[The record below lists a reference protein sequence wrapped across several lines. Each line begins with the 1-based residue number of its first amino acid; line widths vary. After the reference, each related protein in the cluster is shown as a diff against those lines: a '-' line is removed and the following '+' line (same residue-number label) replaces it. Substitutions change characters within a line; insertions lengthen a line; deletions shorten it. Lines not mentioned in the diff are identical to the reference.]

1 MPTKRDSY
9 GEHDN
14 RTPGDRRRG
23 LVIAPND
30 CDKRLVDAQVEIAV
44 LKAELRNHRE
54 YTQQAL
60 DIAKSH
66 LESKI
71 HELNDLRKQYE
82 QSIKELFT
90 KAEHSFF
97 EKEIK
102 NRLKGMD
109 ETISR
114 NSSRLDKIE
123 NEKSTNENIITTE
136 RNRTLKYVVIIGLI
150 FTALEFFLKFIPF
163 GIK

>member
-1 MPTKRDSY
+1 MPD
-9 GEHDN
+9 
-14 RTPGDRRRG
+14 
-23 LVIAPND
+23 D

-44 LKAELRNHRE
+44 LKTELRNHKDA
-54 YTQQAL
+54 TQHAL
-60 DIAKSH
+60 VLADNH
-66 LESKI
+66 LNTKI

-90 KAEHSFF
+90 KAEHAFF

-114 NSSRLDKIE
+114 NSGRLDKIE
-123 NEKSTNENIITTE
+123 TEKSTNENIITTE
-136 RNRTLKYVVIIGLI
+136 RNRTLKYVVILGLI
-150 FTALEFFLKFIPF
+150 FTVLELFIKYFPA
-163 GIK
+163 GVK